1 MALDDLASWADIQV
15 KNPVKDRR
23 SRWKVFGH
31 QRVGRLLGLGGGLS
45 FVLFFSAQAQPYHLW
60 QNQRKL
66 GPDRCH
72 FNPTCS
78 IQNQLRKKNTFDP
91 SFNLWIHMVPKI
103 CFLGLY
109 ASIWPAKQC
118 KSRGV
123 GWGWWGDGGAIVW
136 PDLAANLLCAI
147 ATIPRFIAPRA
158 NPFFSDFFS
167 RLKGFWLHFDSEQ

>member
-1 MALDDLASWADIQV
+1 MKSFWSPEGGAAPGSGW
-15 KNPVKDRR
+15 R
-23 SRWKVFGH
+23 SIIC
-31 QRVGRLLGLGGGLS
+31 
-45 FVLFFSAQAQPYHLW
+45 FVFSAQAQPYHLW

-78 IQNQLRKKNTFDP
+78 IQNQLRKKILLILRLT
-91 SFNLWIHMVPKI
+91 S
-103 CFLGLY
+103 G
-109 ASIWPAKQC
+109 SIWFPRFASWACMHPFDQP
-118 KSRGV
+118 SSVNQEVWDGV
-123 GWGWWGDGGAIVW
+123 GWGDGGAIVW

-167 RLKGFWLHFDSEQ
+167 RLKGF